1 MSEIK
6 DFDKLFKWICVL
18 LSLLINITF
27 VYVSV
32 NSILVP
38 IYLAGTPISF
48 FSSLCILTVIES
60 FLFLV
65 ALPPSVRE
73 EIKKIIVESS
83 EKSNSDVFKYI
94 TVNTFYFIVKT
105 VIDFIHL
112 LIIILLALIV

>member
-6 DFDKLFKWICVL
+6 DYDKLFKWICAL
-18 LSLLINITF
+18 LSLLINIIF

-38 IYLAGTPISF
+38 IYLTGTPISF

-65 ALPPSVRE
+65 ALPPSIRE
-73 EIKKIIVESS
+73 EIKKMIVESS
-83 EKSNSDVFKYI
+83 NETSTEVFKYI

-105 VIDFIHL
+105 VLDFIHL
-112 LIIILLALIV
+112 LLIILLALIV